1 METPPRSPPGT
12 PKASGAGGAPMGY
25 AGRPN
30 MANAKQRALNVR
42 KQRNELMAMR
52 ALERDP
58 NLGDNK
64 VLVNLTTGYVD
75 PSVAHMFRGVK
86 GGPRVVPKEL
96 LQTKFP
102 GWGAIGAAAPKA
114 HPFGVRPGASMG
126 AWGSGGPPVSMDMG
140 AAGGEQQAPSGLSTV
155 VGSAYASEASDEE
168 GFPNN
173 NPKAPNGKRRKTEE
187 NKQGGG
193 RRKTRKGGKSR
204 KMKKLKTRSKRK

>member
-1 METPPRSPPGT
+1 MMNRRHL
-12 PKASGAGGAPMGY
+12 AFDPM
-25 AGRPN
+25 AARLAKRPVD
-30 MANAKQRALNVR
+30 K
-42 KQRNELMAMR
+42 EL
-52 ALERDP
+52 LK
-58 NLGDNK
+58 NK
-64 VLVNLTTGYVD
+64 VLINLTTGYVD

-86 GGPRVVPKEL
+86 GGPRVDP
-96 LQTKFP
+96 QTKFP
-102 GWGAIGAAAPKA
+102 GWGATGAAAAPKA
-114 HPFGVRPGASMG
+114 HPFGVKPGASMG
-126 AWGSGGPPVSMDMG
+126 AWGSGGPPLSMGMAAAGMG

-173 NPKAPNGKRRKTEE
+173 NPTAPNGKRRKTEE